1 VKDTGLPQQDAQSDF
16 ARQRRRLALSRLAA
30 RLRFEPDD
38 VSAMLPFEEVVAAL
52 GRVSQRDLGL
62 QSITLESIVGTVAR
76 RHGEFDRK
84 FRPTSSG
91 VRGRW
96 ERIATARRRGQAMP
110 PIEVYRIGELHFV
123 EDGHHRVSVGRA
135 MGDTHID
142 AYVKEVRTALGAG
155 AELKL
160 SDLPLKRHERIFRER
175 VPLPPPL
182 RDRIRLSDEWR
193 YAELSVLIEAWGLR
207 ASYARERLLS
217 RGEIAEAWFH
227 EEYEPVVQVLNEARV
242 GGEGTETERYLR
254 IAMLRYLL
262 LTTHDWSDEIVERL
276 LGEVR
281 PPSARDDTMVH
292 RILKELK

>member
-1 VKDTGLPQQDAQSDF
+1 VKDTGLPEQDAQSDF
-16 ARQRRRLALSRLAA
+16 ARQRRRLALSRIVA

-62 QSITLESIVGTVAR
+62 QSIRLDSVVGTVAR
-76 RHGEFDRK
+76 RHNEFDRK

-110 PIEVYRIGELHFV
+110 PIDVYRIGELHFV
-123 EDGHHRVSVGRA
+123 KDGHHRVSVARA

-142 AYVKEVRTALGAG
+142 AQVTEVRTALGAS
-155 AELKL
+155 AELQL
-160 SDLPLKRHERIFRER
+160 RELPLKRHERIFRER
-175 VPLPPPL
+175 VPLPPSL
-182 RDRIRLSDEWR
+182 RDRIQLSDEWR
-193 YAELSVLIEAWGLR
+193 YAQLATLIESWGLR
-207 ASYARERLLS
+207 ASYAREQLLS
-217 RGEIAEAWFH
+217 RREIAEAWFR
-227 EEYEPVVQVLNEARV
+227 EEYEPVVQVMSEAHI
-242 GGEGTETERYLR
+242 GGQGTETERYLR

-281 PPSARDDTMVH
+281 SPSSDDDTMVH
-292 RILKELK
+292 QILKEMR